1 MFRTDI
7 IDTTVRILSLSIAA
21 ITWVFLLNNVLN
33 FWYDWPGA
41 VNYLLNIGPLDKPL
55 PADYLAPGLL
65 QVLTYPIAVSFVIFF
80 VLMTPSRSINA
91 DANSLSNV
99 SSYFIHACFL
109 AVVAVGLVDASLA
122 MLRVEGLMEK
132 LLNKELTTNMGRSSY
147 RGIYVHYPLIV
158 LAFTAAFFIR
168 RVDFFWLVL
177 LVVLAEFIIV
187 VARFLYSYEQAYMG
201 DLVRFWYA
209 ALFLFGSAY
218 TFIHDRHVRVDV
230 LYAYFTER
238 TKAKVNLL
246 GSLLFGIPLCWII
259 ISQGLW
265 YKTSSINS
273 PLINYEISQSGYGMY
288 VKYLMAAFLIV
299 FAVSMM
305 MQFCS
310 YILHNISILRNHQD
324 SDDEKDR
331 IVA

>member
-1 MFRTDI
+1 MR
-7 IDTTVRILSLSIAA
+7 VQALCIAV

-41 VNYLLNIGPLDKPL
+41 VNYLLNTDSLDKPL
-55 PADYLAPGLL
+55 PADYSALGLL
-65 QVLTYPIAVSFVIFF
+65 QALTYPIAVSLVIFF
-80 VLMTPSRSINA
+80 VLMTPNRSMSA
-91 DANSLSNV
+91 DADSLSNV
-99 SSYFIHACFL
+99 SAYFIRACFF
-109 AVVAVGLVDASLA
+109 AVVAVGFVDASLA
-122 MLRVEGLMEK
+122 MLRVEGLMEI
-132 LLNKELTTNMGRSSY
+132 LLGKELTTDMGRSSY
-147 RGIYVHYPLIV
+147 RVSYVHYPLIV

-168 RVDFFWLVL
+168 RVDFFWLTL

-218 TFIHDRHVRVDV
+218 TFIHDGHVRVDV
-230 LYAYFTER
+230 FYAYFTQR

-259 ISQGLW
+259 ITQGLW

-273 PLINYEISQSGYGMY
+273 PLVNYEISQSGYGMY

-310 YILHNISILRNHQD
+310 YILHNMAILCNHLD
-324 SDDEKDR
+324 NDDEKES
-331 IVA
+331 VLV